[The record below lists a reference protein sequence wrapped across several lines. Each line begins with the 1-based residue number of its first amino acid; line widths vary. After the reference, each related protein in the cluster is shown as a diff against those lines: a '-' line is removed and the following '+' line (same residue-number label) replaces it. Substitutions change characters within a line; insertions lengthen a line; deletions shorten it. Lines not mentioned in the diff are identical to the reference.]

1 MENSSLY
8 ALCVQGIADDFQ
20 ILSGD
25 LIICSQHG
33 VRVEISVN

>member
-1 MENSSLY
+1 MENSYSQR
-8 ALCVQGIADDFQ
+8 VQGIADDFQ

-33 VRVEISVN
+33 VKVEISAN